1 MRSIKYSVLIVA
13 ILIFALDLSAQKVFR
28 EGYIIKNSGETLTG
42 LVEFSDNQTIP
53 DPCRFKRFDIAR
65 TVEYSPSAIK
75 AYGYMNGNRF
85 ESWNIGNGPV
95 FLEVIVTGK
104 LTLFQRESKYY
115 VSKEKGKPVELKK
128 GHMSF
133 DTPSGT
139 KEFKD
144 ISEFLAWITEG
155 RAGTVSDKFDIKSG
169 IVTLITN
176 YDRST
181 PEPYYIYKRSYT
193 EKQLTQ
199 LAVKSGVNRNR
210 FGLVAGVNMYTMN
223 IKFNPNM
230 YGLTSNDYVPTSQS
244 DIAPAFGLTFER
256 VLFRR
261 TDRISARIDVLY
273 NSHKFYSYS
282 ERDNITGGITRDDAW
297 FSFTGVKI
305 PLVAQYAI
313 TGGRIV
319 PYVNLGAAYQ
329 MFISKSYDHTAE
341 IENSMHEIN
350 TVRDQYMLFNSSEIT
365 GVARLGMRLRLVG
378 KVNLHLMGMIEY
390 GKGFFQN
397 VNQTDL
403 NYRKNDPYVT
413 SSLQPSVMMGL
424 TF

>member
-1 MRSIKYSVLIVA
+1 MRSIKYSVLIAAV
-13 ILIFALDLSAQKVFR
+13 LFFALDLSAQKVFR

-65 TVEYSPSAIK
+65 TVEYSPSEIK
-75 AYGYMNGNRF
+75 AFGYMNGNRY
-85 ESWNIGNGPV
+85 ESWNIGSGPV

-104 LTLFQRESKYY
+104 VTLFQRESKYF
-115 VSKEKGKPVELKK
+115 VSKDRGKPVELKK

-144 ISEFLAWITEG
+144 ITEFLAWITEG
-155 RAGTVSDKFDIKSG
+155 RAGTISNNFDVKSG

-181 PEPYYIYKRSYT
+181 PDPYYIYKRSYT

-199 LAVKSGVNRNR
+199 LAVKSGVNKTR
-210 FGLVAGVNMYTMN
+210 FGIIGGMNYYMMN
-223 IKFNPNM
+223 IKFDPNM
-230 YGLTSNDYVPTSQS
+230 TGLTQRDYCPTSQA
-244 DIAPAFGLTFER
+244 DMAPTFGITLER
-256 VLFRR
+256 VLLRR
-261 TDRISARIDVLY
+261 TDRISARVDMLY

-282 ERDNITGGITRDDAW
+282 QKDNVFGGTVRDDSW

-305 PLVAQYAI
+305 PVSVQYSI
-313 TGGRIV
+313 TGSRLV
-319 PYVNLGAAYQ
+319 PYVSLGAAYQ
-329 MFISKSYDHTAE
+329 LFLSKSYLHSSE
-341 IENSMHEIN
+341 IENSMHEIS
-350 TVRDQYMLFNSSEIT
+350 TYVDQYMKLKSSEVTAIG
-365 GVARLGMRLRLVG
+365 GVGCRLRITG
-378 KVNLHLMGMIEY
+378 KVNLHLMCMFEY
-390 GKGFFQN
+390 GKGFFEN
-397 VNQTDL
+397 
-403 NYRKNDPYVT
+403 KFNDEFNTRRADPFIT
-413 SSLQPSVMMGL
+413 SSLQPSVLMGL